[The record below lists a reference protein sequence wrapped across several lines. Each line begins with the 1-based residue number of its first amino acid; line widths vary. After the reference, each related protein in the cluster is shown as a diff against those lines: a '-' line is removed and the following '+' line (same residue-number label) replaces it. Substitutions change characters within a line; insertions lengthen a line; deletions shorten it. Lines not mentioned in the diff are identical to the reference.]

1 MDDRIVSVKGGSLTK
16 PCNRTPLTST
26 DFPKLIKSRSAQIKV
41 GRGSLQ
47 YVYTLF
53 TDGEDVWQ
61 DQCDR
66 VITIVTALSEPI
78 QKLCEMLEGAISS
91 TVEIAAS
98 YNEFLALLYHFDEQL
113 QRLVALVKVFRTIC
127 RTSSKQVRKK
137 RQEIIYMLNLFIE
150 SYDNIIESVRFL
162 SEESQPGHILYTF
175 SEAIVELP
183 TSGGICRKEYSYTL
197 SAKKKTTPIGGSG
210 DHPHLKV
217 VREGYLEE
225 LHAPAIKLE
234 D

>member
-1 MDDRIVSVKGGSLTK
+1 MNDRIVRIKGGSLIK
-16 PCNRTPLTST
+16 QCNQTALTST
-26 DFPKLIKSRSAQIKV
+26 DFPKLIKNLSALLKV
-41 GRGSLQ
+41 SKGSLH

-53 TDGEDVWQ
+53 TNGEYIWQ

-78 QKLCEMLEGAISS
+78 QKLCEMLEGAIAS

-127 RTSSKQVRKK
+127 RTSSKQVEKK
-137 RQEIIYMLNLFIE
+137 RQEIIYKLNLFIE
-150 SYDNIIESVRFL
+150 SYDDILESVRFL
-162 SEESQPGHILYTF
+162 SEEPHPGHILYTF
-175 SEAIVELP
+175 SEAKVELP
-183 TSGGICRKEYSYTL
+183 TSGGICRKEFSYTL
-197 SAKKKTTPIGGSG
+197 SAKKKTTPIRGNR

-225 LHAPAIKLE
+225 LHTPAIKL
-234 D
+234 DD